1 VSSAAAQLRFA
12 VEFATFLV
20 AVAGG
25 AIVLLRPDLVG
36 ADRRSRLVLF
46 FGFLAIAIAAFLH
59 GSLLTDAREG
69 PVIAFRCIGIVLL
82 AWGTL
87 GWSEDRGTRRMLWLA
102 LVLMTLAESAT
113 VMDAATTSDWLRF
126 FGALG
131 LGAVLVLSARRS
143 ISARIAVSVGSILL
157 VVVLAVSVALSV
169 VIGRNVEAE
178 AFKRVD
184 ARASAESGEI
194 TGSATRV
201 AVSSAKLTALSLQ
214 GSRTGEV
221 LALSDDPTAGAPR
234 DTIARDLNNLS
245 GEELLVSTGP
255 LFYAND
261 KRTVVAATG
270 SDPTTANVLVGSRA
284 VTDTLATGDTKSS
297 VEVVGGKAYA
307 IAVYPVEAQNRVA
320 GLVVAGQTLD
330 RSYLTQRAGIDPG
343 VTLAIADRDRVLAVY
358 GREVNAAD
366 VVAVARRA
374 LTEGQGQ
381 ATNEVNGSL
390 LAAQTVVVPDGAK
403 VAVVASIPT
412 IAVDNTRTELF
423 QNLFL
428 VALVA
433 VLIAFIVAVAVGER
447 IGTGIRKLTRAA
459 EGIQQGDLSVR
470 ASVTSSDEIGV
481 LGETFDS
488 MAGSIE
494 TLAAELRQSAD
505 DEAQIRNR
513 LEAVVGGMGEA
524 LLAVGQDGRIG
535 TFNGAAEQ
543 LFGVPA
549 HEALGRVVGSVGRVT
564 TEDGADLTGRL
575 ATPPEEG
582 WNASA
587 IVLRADGLPVPVAL
601 SAEGLKGPDDE
612 VVGGVYVLRDMRRER
627 EAERAKGELLANISH
642 ELRTPLVPIKGY
654 AELLLRRD
662 VPRDKA
668 RESLEEIVDAADR
681 LEIVVQRLLD
691 VAAQESG
698 PRDVRYDRVPVE
710 PLLDAVVDRWKERV
724 DSKHPITR
732 SVPRQ
737 IPDLMGDRE
746 LLERCFDELIDNA
759 VKFSPEG
766 GAVAVTA
773 RAFEN
778 GSGSKVDIS
787 VRDHGIGIP
796 PDRREAIFEDFA
808 QADGSPTRVFGG
820 LGLGLALVRRIVE
833 AHNGELKFETEPGE
847 GSRFS
852 VILPV
857 APPKHRRDR
866 H

>member
-1 VSSAAAQLRFA
+1 MSSAAAQLRFA

-36 ADRRSRLVLF
+36 AGRRSRTVLF
-46 FGFLAIAIAAFLH
+46 LGFLFLAVAAFLH
-59 GSLLTDAREG
+59 GSLLTESRET

-82 AWGTL
+82 AVGTL
-87 GWSEDRGTRRMLWLA
+87 GWSEDRGTRLMLWMA
-102 LVLMTLAESAT
+102 LVLMTLAECAT
-113 VMDAATTSDWLRF
+113 VMDAATTSDWLRIL
-126 FGALG
+126 GALG
-131 LGAVLVLSARRS
+131 LGAVLVMSARRS

-169 VIGRNVEAE
+169 VIGNNVEEE

-184 ARASAESGEI
+184 ARARTESGEI

-214 GSRTGEV
+214 GSRIADV
-221 LALSDDPTAGAPR
+221 LVLSDDPTAGAAR
-234 DTIARDLNNLS
+234 EVIARDLNNLS

-284 VTDTLATGDTKSS
+284 VTDTLATGDSQSS

-307 IAVYPVEAQNRVA
+307 IAVYPVETGSRVA

-330 RSYLTQRAGIDPG
+330 VDYLTERAGNDPG
-343 VTLAIADRDRVLAVY
+343 VTLAIADRDRVLARY
-358 GREVNAAD
+358 GRERTDAD
-366 VVAVARRA
+366 LHRVARKA
-374 LTEGQGQ
+374 LSGGQGQ
-381 ATNEVNGSL
+381 ATGTAPTSL
-390 LAAQTVVVPDGAK
+390 IAAQTVVAPEGAK
-403 VAVVASIPT
+403 VAVVASLPT
-412 IAVDNTRTELF
+412 SIVNDTRTELY

-433 VLIAFIVAVAVGER
+433 VLIAFIVAVVVGER
-447 IGTGIRKLTRAA
+447 IGTGIRRLTRAA

-481 LGETFDS
+481 LGRTFDS

-494 TLAAELRQSAD
+494 DLAAELRQSAE
-505 DEAQIRNR
+505 DEAQVRNR

-524 LLAVGQDGRIG
+524 LLAVGPDGRIG

-549 HEALGRVVGSVGRVT
+549 DQAIGRVVGNVARVT
-564 TEDGADLTGRL
+564 TEDGTDLSARL
-575 ATPPEEG
+575 ASPPEHG
-582 WNASA
+582 WNSSA
-587 IVLRADGLPVPVAL
+587 VVLRPDGLPVPVAL
-601 SAEGLKGPDDE
+601 SAEGLRGPDDE
-612 VVGGVYVLRDMRRER
+612 VIGGVYVLRDMRRER
-627 EAERAKGELLANISH
+627 EAERAKAELLSNISH

-662 VPRDKA
+662 VPADKA
-668 RESLEEIVDAADR
+668 RESLEEIVEAADR

-691 VAAQESG
+691 VAAQEAS
-698 PRDVRYDRVPVE
+698 PREVRCDRVPVE

-724 DSKHPITR
+724 DPKHPITR
-732 SVPRQ
+732 TVPRQ

-759 VKFSPEG
+759 IKFSPDG
-766 GAVAVTA
+766 GAVSLSA

-778 GSGSKVDIS
+778 GNGSKIDIS

-796 PDRREAIFEDFA
+796 HDRKEAIFEDFA
-808 QADGSPTRVFGG
+808 QADSSPTRVFGG
-820 LGLGLALVRRIVE
+820 LGLGLALVRRIVA
-833 AHNGELKFETEPGE
+833 AHNGELKCETEPGE

-852 VILPV
+852 LILPV
-857 APPKHRRDR
+857 APPKARSELR
-866 H
+866 